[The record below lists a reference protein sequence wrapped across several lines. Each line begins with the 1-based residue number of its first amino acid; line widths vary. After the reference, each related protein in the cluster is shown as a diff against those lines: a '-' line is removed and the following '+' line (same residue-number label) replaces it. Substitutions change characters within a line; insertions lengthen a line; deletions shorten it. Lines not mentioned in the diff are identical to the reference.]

1 MDIDINASQSER
13 FVKDLGEASALVSHD
28 IKLLR
33 LEKDP
38 AGFFWFVFPV
48 GKSNEISAA
57 YWADELMIPAR
68 KYSTA
73 LKSLKDKLFS
83 QRSYR

>member
-1 MDIDINASQSER
+1 
-13 FVKDLGEASALVSHD
+13 
-28 IKLLR
+28 